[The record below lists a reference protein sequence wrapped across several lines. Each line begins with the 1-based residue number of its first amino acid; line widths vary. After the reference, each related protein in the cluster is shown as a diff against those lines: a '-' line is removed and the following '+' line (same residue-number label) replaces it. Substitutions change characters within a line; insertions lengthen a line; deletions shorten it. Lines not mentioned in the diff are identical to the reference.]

1 MPDGRFCSH
10 LSVLDPAPLRPNV
23 AGERR
28 QRNAPAN
35 VADEPRAGPQ
45 RGGVWPPNSSGT
57 PDKGPLAGAAERIGS
72 RRFANGSA
80 VHRQTR
86 RMEPPGCTRSEQSD
100 VCESGGSSATFAMRV
115 AFAALICVACASC
128 STMERRPAPSRAAA
142 SIVLP
147 QVAVPGV
154 QTDHKLQQQ
163 EVTVLSS
170 EYFKRFVC
178 GCGMPDTPVDQRE
191 FWSVQLW

>member
-1 MPDGRFCSH
+1 MF
-10 LSVLDPAPLRPNV
+10 

-45 RGGVWPPNSSGT
+45 RGGVSPPNSSGT

-86 RMEPPGCTRSEQSD
+86 RMEPPGRTRSEQSD
-100 VCESGGSSATFAMRV
+100 VCESGGSSARLCSEVRMRV
-115 AFAALICVACASC
+115 FNTNWLELIVSILIVGVFAS
-128 STMERRPAPSRAAA
+128 
-142 SIVLP
+142 
-147 QVAVPGV
+147 
-154 QTDHKLQQQ
+154 
-163 EVTVLSS
+163 LS
-170 EYFKRFVC
+170 
-178 GCGMPDTPVDQRE
+178 P
-191 FWSVQLW
+191 

>member
-1 MPDGRFCSH
+1 MAEPSRCTRRRS
-10 LSVLDPAPLRPNV
+10 SVVFAYWRHRPGASERGSF

-45 RGGVWPPNSSGT
+45 RGGVSPPNSSGT
-57 PDKGPLAGAAERIGS
+57 PDKGPLAGTAERIGS

-100 VCESGGSSATFAMRV
+100 VCESGGSSATFALSMNQDQIPFITVRRR
-115 AFAALICVACASC
+115 
-128 STMERRPAPSRAAA
+128 ER
-142 SIVLP
+142 I
-147 QVAVPGV
+147 AVG
-154 QTDHKLQQQ
+154 
-163 EVTVLSS
+163 VLSLPMAPRCALLAYAS
-170 EYFKRFVC
+170 LLTLLNI
-178 GCGMPDTPVDQRE
+178 P
-191 FWSVQLW
+191 S

>member
-1 MPDGRFCSH
+1 MF
-10 LSVLDPAPLRPNV
+10 

-45 RGGVWPPNSSGT
+45 RGGVSPPNSSGT

-100 VCESGGSSATFAMRV
+100 VCESGGSSATFGIAMKALDKGYHLPV
-115 AFAALICVACASC
+115 AFSMFGLFFTYMLVRDLRTGEI
-128 STMERRPAPSRAAA
+128 
-142 SIVLP
+142 
-147 QVAVPGV
+147 
-154 QTDHKLQQQ
+154 
-163 EVTVLSS
+163 
-170 EYFKRFVC
+170 
-178 GCGMPDTPVDQRE
+178 
-191 FWSVQLW
+191 

>member
-100 VCESGGSSATFAMRV
+100 VCESGGSSATLAMKS
-115 AFAALICVACASC
+115 AFPILLCVVLIGCADRDKAALKEYEKA
-128 STMERRPAPSRAAA
+128 
-142 SIVLP
+142 
-147 QVAVPGV
+147 
-154 QTDHKLQQQ
+154 QQQ
-163 EVTVLSS
+163 RYDRYDSGSIPEAKQALRDIIAYAQEHRGRLKLFYGAEWETALC
-170 EYFKRFVC
+170 Y
-178 GCGMPDTPVDQRE
+178 
-191 FWSVQLW
+191 

>member
-100 VCESGGSSATFAMRV
+100 VCESGGSSAMLEKSNHMRRRTIIIGVCVV
-115 AFAALICVACASC
+115 AGGLAFLAAVMLQGK
-128 STMERRPAPSRAAA
+128 STQPSRTSYDANDEAH
-142 SIVLP
+142 LL
-147 QVAVPGV
+147 GFG
-154 QTDHKLQQQ
+154 L
-163 EVTVLSS
+163 
-170 EYFKRFVC
+170 
-178 GCGMPDTPVDQRE
+178 
-191 FWSVQLW
+191 